1 MNPFVRW
8 LDGGRRFQCNL
19 CGSMN
24 DTPAWYFCNVGPN
37 GTRRDMN
44 ERPELT
50 YGSVE
55 YVASNQYVVR
65 PPERPGCVFLIDVS
79 TDAVESGITHRICE
93 AILNS
98 LEQTQTQEQQDSN
111 NDKNIS
117 RIAPGKIAIA
127 TFSNTI
133 QYISM
138 KPGCHQPQITV
149 IPDVSS
155 PYAPLSGSLLLD
167 AEENR
172 REIVSIV
179 KFVMSMYSTKNEQQ
193 QGLHQQEQRHSSS
206 SRYCPQESCAC
217 AAIHSAG
224 KVMEASGGKV
234 IAFIASLTNV
244 GEGATQHPGSQ
255 HGTKNPQDDKSSRSD
270 RNGLVKMIWPGS
282 GDVYTTVA
290 EELAEKQVCV
300 DLFTFSRLTTSFL
313 NVASLRLLSE
323 RTGGSFVGYQS
334 FDGSAGENGDAK
346 RLCHDLRHNL
356 TREQGFEAL
365 LRVRTSHGMKV
376 EEYKGSFLVRTSTDV
391 DLAGID
397 ADKSIVAYVKHEEK
411 LKEGQEVA
419 FQCALLYT
427 TCLGERRIRVH
438 TLSLPTT
445 SVLGN
450 VYRSAD
456 LDAQMHAT
464 LRSIV
469 SHYPKMEP
477 QGVKEAATNACVNIL
492 YAYRKYCATSSS
504 TGQLILP
511 EALKLMPLYMLAFN
525 KLQSLEAK
533 CAPDERARLVA
544 LLSSISVPNLLPLLF
559 PRLVALQNV
568 TETNFDGMSGQ
579 VPDLLSCSSEAMDD
593 DAVLLLLEKNV
604 GYIWIGLGVYPP
616 VLQRLFGETQY
627 DKIQHKLENTLVG
640 QTQSNLDQNHPA
652 NAASSPLAFQVV
664 SSLCPGKCVRLKFV
678 ARGSVMETKFLAKL
692 VEDRTQSGM
701 SYVEYLCHVHRQI
714 QKKFL

>member
-1 MNPFVRW
+1 MAYP
-8 LDGGRRFQCNL
+8 
-19 CGSMN
+19 
-24 DTPAWYFCNVGPN
+24 
-37 GTRRDMN
+37 
-44 ERPELT
+44 
-50 YGSVE
+50 
-55 YVASNQYVVR
+55 
-65 PPERPGCVFLIDVS
+65 
-79 TDAVESGITHRICE
+79 
-93 AILNS
+93 
-98 LEQTQTQEQQDSN
+98 
-111 NDKNIS
+111 
-117 RIAPGKIAIA
+117 
-127 TFSNTI
+127 
-133 QYISM
+133 
-138 KPGCHQPQITV
+138 
-149 IPDVSS
+149 
-155 PYAPLSGSLLLD
+155 
-167 AEENR
+167 
-172 REIVSIV
+172 
-179 KFVMSMYSTKNEQQ
+179 
-193 QGLHQQEQRHSSS
+193 
-206 SRYCPQESCAC
+206 
-217 AAIHSAG
+217 
-224 KVMEASGGKV
+224 
-234 IAFIASLTNV
+234 
-244 GEGATQHPGSQ
+244 
-255 HGTKNPQDDKSSRSD
+255 
-270 RNGLVKMIWPGS
+270 
-282 GDVYTTVA
+282 
-290 EELAEKQVCV
+290 
-300 DLFTFSRLTTSFL
+300 
-313 NVASLRLLSE
+313 
-323 RTGGSFVGYQS
+323 S
-334 FDGSAGENGDAK
+334 FDGSERDNGDAK
-346 RLCHDLRHNL
+346 RLCHDLTHNL

-365 LRVRTSHGMKV
+365 LRVRTSMGLKV

-411 LKEGQEVA
+411 LRESSEVA

-427 TCLGERRIRVH
+427 TSFGERRIRVH

-525 KLQSLEAK
+525 KLQALETK

-544 LLSSISVPNLLPLLF
+544 LLSSISIPDLLPLLF

-568 TETNFDGMSGQ
+568 SESFDARSGQ

-616 VLQRLFGETQY
+616 VLQRLFGETSY
-627 DKIQHKLENTLVG
+627 DKIQHKLENTLLGPLGAVS
-640 QTQSNLDQNHPA
+640 THDDNSSISNSGPHSPSSS
-652 NAASSPLAFQVV
+652 SSPIPVAFQVV
-664 SSLCPGKCVRLKFV
+664 SALCPSKCVRLKFV
-678 ARGSVMETKFLAKL
+678 ARGSVMETKFLTKL

-714 QKKFL
+714 QNKFL